1 MEAEIP
7 EITQE
12 FREFIISL
20 LRLGGLTEKRIA
32 EFTDKKSMQQFRIAF
47 IHKTYG
53 SEDNYE
59 LAEFLGDAVGNS
71 CIAFYLKKRF
81 PEISSTTFI
90 TRLKHKYISK
100 AALFEIAENEGFL
113 KHILYGWEMRQ
124 LVNSRNPHHN
134 KDYRS
139 MLEDT
144 FEAFV
149 GTVVA
154 VIDGKTRNGV
164 GNPIACN
171 IISSFISRI
180 DISLDF
186 EIVFDAKSRLKEV
199 YDKPLGWEITEE
211 LDKVRTGS
219 QWKATIYGYPSL
231 IREGRRNPFKDEEK
245 PLRRTF
251 RNKREVMA
259 VGYGTDD
266 KMASNDAA
274 RKVLELLAD
283 EYDIHQAKRAIGKDI
298 KPEMPQL
305 SITSGFK
312 NLIVHFLRL
321 GRVKEDKI
329 GKFTDKKSMNQFRY
343 SFIHKSH
350 GGEELAGLS
359 KYLGDVVI
367 DNCMAFYLRKRFP
380 EVISV
385 KYLTRLKHN
394 MAENDM
400 LGLCVEDTRILKYV
414 LYGDKLKETI
424 ARYENLHESEDYTGL
439 LKGAFSS
446 FIGTMVT
453 IIDDKTIDGAGYL
466 VAYNIIS
473 HYLNKISMTLDYES
487 VFSNKYR
494 LKEIFDKRKWEFHR
508 EIETTENKNDKTW
521 HTVIYGYPY
530 GDQRRGSSQRVVIG
544 EGVGTTKKSA
554 TDIASIRG
562 LHALLRVDIREI
574 RPDPFKKN

>member
-1 MEAEIP
+1 MEA

-20 LRLGGLTEKRIA
+20 LRLGGLTEKRIE
-32 EFTDKKSMQQFRIAF
+32 EFTDKKSIQQFRIAF
-47 IHKTYG
+47 IHKSYG

-100 AALFEIAENEGFL
+100 AALFEIAENAGFL
-113 KHILYGWEMRQ
+113 KHILYGREMQRI
-124 LVNSRNPHHN
+124 VNSPHPYRE

-144 FEAFV
+144 FEAVV
-149 GTVVA
+149 GTVVT
-154 VIDGKTRNGV
+154 VIDGKTRNGI

-186 EIVFDAKSRLKEV
+186 EVVFDAKSRLKEV

-211 LDKVRTGS
+211 LERVRAGS
-219 QWKATIYGYPSL
+219 QWKAIIHGYPSL
-231 IREGRRNPFKDEEK
+231 IREGRLAPFKDEEK
-245 PLRRTF
+245 PLRKTF
-251 RNKREVMA
+251 RKERQIMA

-266 KMASNDAA
+266 KMAANDAA
-274 RKVLELLAD
+274 KKVLKILAY
-283 EYDIHQAKRAIGKDI
+283 EFGIHQAKRAIGEDI

-305 SITSGFK
+305 TITSNFK
-312 NLIVHFLRL
+312 DFIVHFLKL
-321 GRVKEDKI
+321 GHVKEDKI
-329 GKFTDKKSMNQFRY
+329 RKFTTKKSLQQFRH
-343 SFIHKSH
+343 SFIHKSY

-367 DNCMAFYLRKRFP
+367 DNCMVFYLRKRFP
-380 EVISV
+380 DVISV

-394 MAENDM
+394 VAENDL
-400 LGLCVEDTRILKYV
+400 LGLCVEDTGILEYV
-414 LYGDKLKETI
+414 LYGDKLKGTI
-424 ARYENLHESEDYTGL
+424 ERYENPHDSEDYTGL

-446 FIGTMVT
+446 LIGTMVT
-453 IIDDKTIDGAGYL
+453 IIDNKTIDGAGYI
-466 VAYNIIS
+466 VAYNIIY

-494 LKEIFDKRKWEFHR
+494 LKEIYDKFKWEFHR
-508 EIETTENKNDKTW
+508 EINTTENKNAKTW

-530 GDQRRGSSQRVVIG
+530 GNRRRGSSKRVIIG
-544 EGVGTTKKSA
+544 EGEGTTKKIA
-554 TDIASIRG
+554 TNIASKKGLETLIRF
-562 LHALLRVDIREI
+562 DIREV
-574 RPDPFKKN
+574 RPDPFRKN